1 MSGVQGIGA
10 RRDET
15 ELFFFSPSDQ
25 GLFVQREQQHAL
37 NSTIQYLAEKPRD
50 ITLDQL
56 VAQVE
61 KANRFFL
68 NRHTHLQFSIH
79 KETKSII
86 VRIINS
92 ETQEVIKEI
101 PPEKILDLVA
111 KLWEMAGLLIDER
124 R

>member
-1 MSGVQGIGA
+1 MSAVQGIGMGRA
-10 RRDET
+10 GETSSFVPVSGHGQRR
-15 ELFFFSPSDQ
+15 
-25 GLFVQREQQHAL
+25 VREDSAL
-37 NSTIQYLAEKPRD
+37 PVRPANSQPDKP
-50 ITLDQL
+50 LEMSFDQL
-56 VAQVE
+56 VEQVE
-61 KANRFFL
+61 QANRFFL
-68 NRHTHLQFSIH
+68 NHHTHLEFSIH
-79 KETKSII
+79 KETKAII